1 MLLDQAADAV
11 DLGLDAGFGVLRLRC
26 HSGCFCGA

>member
-1 MLLDQAADAV
+1 
-11 DLGLDAGFGVLRLRC
+11 VLRLRC